1 MTKKRFEQVKEM
13 AVEYSKLSSEQR
25 KQFIRDN
32 KLLAQEVSVIMF
44 WATKIKSG
52 QPFITN
58 ENKFYWNI
66 KDFYWK
72 HYGRYSHLYVSWD
85 SKVREEE
92 KVKKQKFN

>member
-13 AVEYSKLSSEQR
+13 AVEYSKLSNEQR

-32 KLLAQEVSVIMF
+32 KLLAREVSVIMF
-44 WATKIKSG
+44 WACKIEGGRPFVSG
-52 QPFITN
+52 NT
-58 ENKFYWNI
+58 FYWNI

-72 HYGRYSHLYVSWD
+72 HYGQFSHLYVSWD

-92 KVKKQKFN
+92 KVKKQKLN